1 VLALKGVTEKRPH
14 NNMHNVTLMKR
25 MGLRGFAMDLHGFAM
40 DLYGFAM
47 DLYGFAMDL

>member
-1 VLALKGVTEKRPH
+1 MHALKGVTEKRPH
-14 NNMHNVTLMKR
+14 NNMHTLMKR
-25 MGLRGFAMDLHGFAM
+25 MGVRGFAMDLHGFAM